1 MDCIYLRIFSIKSR
15 VRQEFDFESNS
26 IHYNKFG
33 LHHIPILLDDV
44 LEDDQIL
51 AMLLYHLNEK
61 NVRKVG

>member
-26 IHYNKFG
+26 IHYNKFE
-33 LHHIPILLDDV
+33 LHHIPILLDVV